1 MNDVIDNLLK
11 QLPEIKKVYSVEQ
24 IIDKKIDIG
33 RFYQ

>member
-11 QLPEIKKVYSVEQ
+11 QLPEIKKVYSVKEIINEQ
-24 IIDKKIDIG
+24 IDIG